1 MNRRILL
8 FLPGLA
14 LLIPASHALGGSNPK
29 GLEQPGVTA
38 VSHVDLSR
46 YTGLWHEI
54 ARTPNRFQK
63 GCVRGTTAEYTLLDN
78 GRIRV
83 VNRCVNNKGQIDEA
97 VGEARIVDTAGN
109 AKLEVSFVIFLGWRP
124 FWGDYRVLGLDPDY
138 RWAAIGDPQRK
149 YGWILAR
156 KPVLDPGTLDEI
168 FLIFERNG
176 YGRERFQASR
186 PWPGSHRAGNKA
198 A

>member
-1 MNRRILL
+1 MNRRILF

-14 LLIPASHALGGSNPK
+14 LLIPAALSAGASNPS
-29 GLEQPGVTA
+29 GADQPDVTT

-63 GCVRGTTAEYTLLDN
+63 GCIRGTTAEYTLLDN

-83 VNRCVNNKGQIDEA
+83 VNRCVDKKGRIDEA

-109 AKLEVSFVIFLGWRP
+109 AKLEVSFVSFLGWRP
-124 FWGDYRVLGLDPDY
+124 FWGDYWVLGLDPEY
-138 RWAAIGDPQRK
+138 RWAAIGDPKRK

-156 KPVLDPGTLDEI
+156 KPTLDAATLDEI
-168 FLIFERNG
+168 FLVFEQNG
-176 YGRERFQASR
+176 YERERFEPSL
-186 PWPGSHRAGNKA
+186 P
-198 A
+198 